1 LGLRNRAVYSGQ
13 KMNKANPYELYDESI
28 EKVKEV
34 TKQINRILSNLIN
47 KIKRSPQLDDYDV
60 LMDQS
65 ARKLLALQRR
75 RVGIGDTATDEA
87 IVNAFQARS
96 DKHNI
101 SDSKRLADDLYD
113 RFHTYDYL
121 LKE

>member
-1 LGLRNRAVYSGQ
+1 
-13 KMNKANPYELYDESI
+13 MIKANPYELYDESI

-34 TKQINRILSNLIN
+34 TKQINRILSNLVS
-47 KIKRSPQLDDYDV
+47 KIKRSPQLDDYDA

-65 ARKLLALQRR
+65 ARKLLALQKR
-75 RVGIGDTATDEA
+75 RVGLGDTATDETIA
-87 IVNAFQARS
+87 YLFQARL
-96 DKHNI
+96 DKDNI